1 MKTDILKQYLTFQ
14 DALKKE
20 RAQLEQRLEQIK
32 QVLAGKDSALA
43 ARLAAPVARPAR
55 RGAGLVRKAG
65 KKPVKP
71 IRNKMSLREAVIQV
85 TKDKPLTKQEILAA
99 IHKLGYRFATKN
111 PLNTLSV
118 VLYSKKQFKNQ
129 NGKFSPGK
137 V

>member
-32 QVLAGKDSALA
+32 QALAGKDGAAA
-43 ARLAAPVARPAR
+43 ARVVAAVVRAP
-55 RGAGLVRKAG
+55 RGAGKVRMR

-71 IRNKMSLREAVIQV
+71 IRNQMSLREAVIQV

-118 VLYSKKQFKNQ
+118 VLYSKKQFRNQ
-129 NGKFSPGK
+129 DGKFSPAK